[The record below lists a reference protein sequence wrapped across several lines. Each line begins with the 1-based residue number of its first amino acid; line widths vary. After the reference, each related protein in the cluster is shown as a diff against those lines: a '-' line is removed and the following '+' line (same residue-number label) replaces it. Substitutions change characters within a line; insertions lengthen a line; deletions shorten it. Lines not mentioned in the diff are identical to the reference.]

1 MKIDYEAV
9 IGLEVHAELQTQS
22 KMFCSCAVVDST
34 QAEPNSAVC
43 PVCAAL
49 PGSLPVANQKAVEY
63 ALSVA
68 LALNCTV
75 NRISIFARKNYFYP
89 DLPKGYQI
97 SQYEQPL
104 AVNGSLNIQTSSGE
118 RSIRIHRVHIEED
131 TGKLT
136 HIDQAGQSYSLV
148 DLNRAGVP
156 LLEIVSEPDMH
167 SSEEARAYATS
178 LRAILRSLEVN
189 SGDMQKG
196 VIRFEAN
203 VSVRPRGSTEL
214 NTRVEIKNLN
224 SFRALERAIDYEI
237 QRQISIYQ
245 RGGKVE
251 QETVGWDDLK
261 NQTYIQRSKEHA
273 HDYRYFPEP
282 DLPPL
287 IIEEEWLEKVR
298 AELPE
303 LPAERKQRFQKEYQL
318 KAYDAEL
325 LVNEQAVA
333 DYFEEC
339 VATAKQ
345 KGIIL
350 DHFPKLVT
358 NWITGELFALLNK
371 AEVSVDELQK
381 KSFTV
386 PPDELVNLI
395 SFVEQG
401 EINQNTA
408 KSVLAKM
415 FFEGKTAEEIIEK
428 EGLRQIS
435 EQGFIAQLVNDVL
448 NAHPQEVESF
458 LNGKETLFNW
468 LFGQVMR
475 SAKNLA
481 NPQLLRTELEK
492 QLNDARKSKQKEQ

>member
-1 MKIDYEAV
+1 
-9 IGLEVHAELQTQS
+9 
-22 KMFCSCAVVDST
+22 
-34 QAEPNSAVC
+34 
-43 PVCAAL
+43 
-49 PGSLPVANQKAVEY
+49 
-63 ALSVA
+63 
-68 LALNCTV
+68 
-75 NRISIFARKNYFYP
+75 
-89 DLPKGYQI
+89 
-97 SQYEQPL
+97 
-104 AVNGSLNIQTSSGE
+104 
-118 RSIRIHRVHIEED
+118 
-131 TGKLT
+131 
-136 HIDQAGQSYSLV
+136 
-148 DLNRAGVP
+148 
-156 LLEIVSEPDMH
+156 
-167 SSEEARAYATS
+167 
-178 LRAILRSLEVN
+178 
-189 SGDMQKG
+189 
-196 VIRFEAN
+196 
-203 VSVRPRGSTEL
+203 
-214 NTRVEIKNLN
+214 
-224 SFRALERAIDYEI
+224 
-237 QRQISIYQ
+237 
-245 RGGKVE
+245 
-251 QETVGWDDLK
+251 
-261 NQTYIQRSKEHA
+261 
-273 HDYRYFPEP
+273 
-282 DLPPL
+282 
-287 IIEEEWLEKVR
+287 
-298 AELPE
+298 
-303 LPAERKQRFQKEYQL
+303 
-318 KAYDAEL
+318 

-435 EQGFIAQLVNDVL
+435 EQGFIAQLVNDIL

-475 SAKNLA
+475 SAKNKA